1 MIPEFKLQ
9 ELKSSIMRQRTKGL
23 GRYLSNLGNIIIPDY
38 PAPPLQSLLNYVPG
52 RSLFFTNNKVFYGI
66 DKLPLTIG
74 SYGLLLE
81 IEFTKAFG
89 RIVTQ
94 SNIAKASK
102 NREMQYLGKTKNLST
117 NTDRIKINLN
127 YLKESDPTVVQGLL
141 KVFTKPVGNVSYPIV
156 LNRDDVKSA
165 TLRIAFRKTDDS

>member
-38 PAPPLQSLLNYVPG
+38 SPPNLQSLDYIPG
-52 RSLFFTNNKVFYGI
+52 RSLFFTNNNVYYGI
-66 DKLPLTIG
+66 DKLPLTVG

-81 IEFTKAFG
+81 IVFTKSFG
-89 RIVTQ
+89 RVVPQ
-94 SNIAKASK
+94 SSIAKASD
-102 NREMQYLGKTKNLST
+102 NREMLYLGKIKQPST
-117 NTDRIKINLN
+117 NTDQIQLNLN
-127 YLKESDPTVVQGLL
+127 YLKESDPAIVKALL
-141 KVFTKPVGNVSYPIV
+141 KVFTKQVGNVSYPIL

-165 TLRIAFRKTDDS
+165 RLHIAFKRIP